1 VPGILCLVVLVSAA
15 DYGSILDLS
24 ACLSAAELLHM
35 AIIARF
41 ELHDGEW
48 FAMSELYR
56 YARVLVA
63 LMAEMRD

>member
-1 VPGILCLVVLVSAA
+1 
-15 DYGSILDLS
+15 
-24 ACLSAAELLHM
+24 M

-41 ELHDGEW
+41 ELYDGEW